1 MGLSEGDLLLLK
13 RGAGKVSSAK
23 GKLECIFLTHSQPLK
38 QQRGVCCPRRPRK
51 DTVQTADPQLC
62 LSLSSF
68 LNNSA
73 LLSNKTHLVSQD
85 CCQEKLISKQIMLF

>member
-1 MGLSEGDLLLLK
+1 MSEGDLLLLK
-13 RGAGKVSSAK
+13 KGAGKVSSAK
-23 GKLECIFLTHSQPLK
+23 GNLECVFLTHSQHLK

-68 LNNSA
+68 YNNST
-73 LLSNKTHLVSQD
+73 LPSNKTRLVSQD
-85 CCQEKLISKQIMLF
+85 SCQEKLISKQIMFF